1 METDKSSHPIGN
13 TLRLILLFLV
23 FLYLFLLSIQLM
35 GASFKLFGKGLAEYL
50 LRTTS
55 DPLTGLF
62 IGLLA
67 TSLTQSSSTTTSM
80 VVGLV
85 AGNALNM
92 HNAIPIIMGANIG
105 TTVTNTLVSLGH
117 ISRREE
123 FQRAFSASV
132 VHDVF
137 NLMSV
142 AIIFPLQ
149 YYTNYLEKI
158 SVFLEKILIGTE
170 GMSFASPL
178 KLITT
183 PVAKAISD
191 LAALL
196 IPAEWI
202 APVTLILAFILLFA
216 SLRYMVR
223 YMKALIM
230 ERAEVVFEQTIFR
243 TPKHG
248 LIFGMLLTALVQSSS
263 VTTSLI
269 VPLAGVGMIGLERVF
284 PYTLGANIGTTV
296 TAIMAALATGNP
308 SALGVA
314 LSHLMFNVSGIAL
327 FWWIQSVPIG
337 IARRIARLTVKN
349 RSYAFVYIILIF
361 FVIPIIFIYLFFFS

>member
-1 METDKSSHPIGN
+1 MPSTC
-13 TLRLILLFLV
+13 T
-23 FLYLFLLSIQLM
+23 
-35 GASFKLFGKGLAEYL
+35 
-50 LRTTS
+50 
-55 DPLTGLF
+55 
-62 IGLLA
+62 
-67 TSLTQSSSTTTSM
+67 TQSRLS
-80 VVGLV
+80 
-85 AGNALNM
+85 
-92 HNAIPIIMGANIG
+92 
-105 TTVTNTLVSLGH
+105 LVSLGH

-142 AIIFPLQ
+142 TIIFPLQ

-158 SVFLEKILIGTE
+158 SVFLEKILIGTG

-196 IPAEWI
+196 IPPDLI
-202 APVTLILAFILLFA
+202 APVILILAFILLFA

-230 ERAEVVFEQTIFR
+230 ERAEVIFEQTIFR

-296 TAIMAALATGNP
+296 TAIMAAL
-308 SALGVA
+308 
-314 LSHLMFNVSGIAL
+314 
-327 FWWIQSVPIG
+327 VPIG

-361 FVIPIIFIYLFFFS
+361 FVIPIIFIYLLR

>member
-1 METDKSSHPIGN
+1 
-13 TLRLILLFLV
+13 
-23 FLYLFLLSIQLM
+23 
-35 GASFKLFGKGLAEYL
+35 
-50 LRTTS
+50 
-55 DPLTGLF
+55 
-62 IGLLA
+62 
-67 TSLTQSSSTTTSM
+67 
-80 VVGLV
+80 
-85 AGNALNM
+85 
-92 HNAIPIIMGANIG
+92 MGANIG

-196 IPAEWI
+196 IPAEWM

-361 FVIPIIFIYLFFFS
+361 FVIPIIFIYLLR